1 MSTVISVIVALVLLS
16 LLVMIHELG
25 HYIAGRALGFSIL
38 EFSIGMG
45 PKLLKKKDKRGT
57 EFSIRAFPIGGMCRF
72 EGEDENAVN
81 EKSFNAQKVWKR
93 IIVVLAGPVTN
104 LVFAILLSFV
114 TLTAFGDFIPAV
126 YQVNQSSPAQEAGM
140 LPGDIITDI
149 DGKPVRFYFQTVDMI
164 QAADSENL
172 QILVLRNGE
181 EKLLAFPNVYNEA
194 QGKNVIGITIT
205 TERMKFGVGE
215 SALRSVN
222 YVTSTLLETF
232 RFLGKAFQGNVSST
246 DAGGPVAIV
255 AMISEAVRTG
265 GENVLRLLVLISASL
280 GIMNLLPIPAMDGG
294 RLVFMVIEA
303 IRGKPISQEK
313 EGMIH
318 FVGLILLFGLIILLT
333 INDVSNLLSGA
344 FNLS

>member
-1 MSTVISVIVALVLLS
+1 
-16 LLVMIHELG
+16 MIHELG
-25 HYIAGRALGFSIL
+25 HYIAGRSLGFSIL

-72 EGEDENAVN
+72 EGEDENVVN

-114 TLTAFGDFIPAV
+114 TLTAFGDFIPAI
-126 YQVNQSSPAQEAGM
+126 YSVNQNSPAEAAGM

-149 DGKPVRFYFQTVDMI
+149 NGKPVKFFFQTVEMI
-164 QAADSENL
+164 QSAETQDISID
-172 QILVLRNGE
+172 ILRDGVEKTLVMKDVYDE
-181 EKLLAFPNVYNEA
+181 E
-194 QGKNVIGITIT
+194 QGKNVIGVSIT
-205 TERMKFGVGE
+205 TARMKFSVGE

-222 YVTSTLLETF
+222 YVSSTLLETF
-232 RFLGKAFQGNVSST
+232 RFLGNAVQGNVSST
-246 DAGGPVAIV
+246 DAGGPVAII

-265 GENVLRLLVLISASL
+265 GENVMRLLVLISASL

-294 RLVFMVIEA
+294 RLVFMLIEA
-303 IRGKPISQEK
+303 VRGKPISQEK

-318 FVGLILLFGLIILLT
+318 FVGLILLFGLIIFLT
-333 INDVSNLLSGA
+333 INDAHNIINGLYSG
-344 FNLS
+344 S